1 MEPLKTTSLIH
12 AINFWINYER
22 LCKRSALFSE
32 KYLSV
37 PIGEYLIGHYGKS
50 AQIEHYYKYASG
62 SGKNKVR
69 GFLIDYVVVENKK
82 IKIAIETKWAQT
94 KYNVDRIFKDLFR
107 LSIVKH
113 RNPDCEC
120 YFIMAGKKSDL
131 YELINEVNAQNIELT
146 KKNTIL
152 PQRKDRK
159 WMIEDALLKG
169 EKEILDKSLI
179 GIDRDFLPKVQWVI
193 PIIPRIKNLSGNEI
207 KVLAWEVSKNCRITS
222 ESN

>member
-22 LCKRSALFSE
+22 LCKRSVLFSE

-50 AQIEHYYKYASG
+50 AQIEHYYKYASE

-82 IKIAIETKWAQT
+82 MKIAIETKWVQT

-107 LSIVKH
+107 LSIVK
-113 RNPDCEC
+113 RQNPDCEC
-120 YFIMAGKKSDL
+120 YFIMTGKKSDL
-131 YELINEVNAQNIELT
+131 YELIKEVNAQDIGLT
-146 KKNTIL
+146 KKKHLL
-152 PQRKDRK
+152 PRRKARK
-159 WMIEDALLKG
+159 WMIKNALLKG

-179 GIDRDFLPKVQWVI
+179 GIDRSFLPKVQWVI
-193 PIIPRIKNLSGNEI
+193 PIISKVKNLSKNEI
-207 KVLAWEVSKNCRITS
+207 KVLSWKVSKNCRTTS